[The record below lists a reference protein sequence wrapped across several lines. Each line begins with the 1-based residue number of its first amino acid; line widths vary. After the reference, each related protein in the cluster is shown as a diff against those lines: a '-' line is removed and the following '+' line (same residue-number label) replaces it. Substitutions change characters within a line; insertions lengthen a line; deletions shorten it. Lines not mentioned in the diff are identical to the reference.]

1 MTPTNSLKNTKHGSV
16 RQVLP
21 GIVYTGTVEA
31 SNPLANTCVVI
42 LDEGLMNVP
51 DCRWASGIISGMLGV
66 KTNYLPPPNTR
77 VLVVTNGSDNF
88 IIGSLNGAV
97 GHTLG
102 GTSRSHTG
110 QETQMKRDDRKLFAG
125 GDARIDNNGT
135 SPAADMLEG
144 EFELSNLMGVGITL
158 LTGLAKLSAGDLA
171 KVEVCLLNDMVRIVS
186 QTFKHY
192 SALGN
197 FEIYNDGRLN
207 ARWGA
212 TSYEHEAWGKE
223 NSTDAKATA
232 NDEQSAVELAGID
245 QLNDTL
251 RERFSQFVG
260 FLGDFINTYVTDPAT
275 ALGAAATA
283 RSGKFRMHVNNDG
296 SLIVQSVADIVLER
310 VCRIVVP
317 IERKRWEDPEGTLA
331 EEYDKLDKGPLK
343 AWQYS
348 TNPDNIF
355 HAAYQLR
362 HYARWLAGLHGL
374 ARFHQN
380 IKDWSVPTEAA
391 TPAPKMTGAEEDK
404 NAENPDGDTNYI
416 ETYATI
422 RIMRDGSIAMIDGYG
437 SSVMLAGGNVQV
449 SATKHLTLEAAGDVN
464 IVAGQNLNLKARR
477 SVEVVA
483 VRGGLT
489 LKAKAWFRGISE
501 LGSIWFRSDAPDPAS
516 AGYTAPTPLDAT
528 EDPTPEVLPSAVVF
542 QTPKGRFSVE
552 ATNAVNL
559 QVVARDLAEGQ
570 EAAVNIISPSGGVKI
585 SARDDI
591 EIASQTGMI
600 RLKAMKELVVSAF
613 RFMTNLTG
621 AVFDINGS
629 FTVRNGTLDALSVRT
644 KQLFSA
650 LVFSREMKG
659 GNPLHGNHVMAI
671 PAGEETDAAFSPKP
685 YGTRAGDSMEAAALA
700 AALRNDSTLNPVVAT
715 PNASD
720 GRTPTFNDEYV
731 TVLLE
736 TMSQQQLRNDA
747 PATHS
752 DWNWRTDGLLAP
764 MNSNQGYPWPGPAA
778 ADLRYT
784 DSSDLRTPSST
795 PYNSLVN
802 SADPLTLEPKSF
814 KFLKKSAS

>member
-1 MTPTNSLKNTKHGSV
+1 MTPTNSLNTKHGSV
-16 RQVLP
+16 RQIMP
-21 GIVYTGTVEA
+21 GVVYAGTVEVT
-31 SNPLANTCVVI
+31 NPIANTCVVRI
-42 LDEGLMNVP
+42 DDGLKRVP
-51 DCRWASGIISGMLGV
+51 DCRWASGIISGMLGM

-77 VLVVTNGSDNF
+77 VLVVSSGSSSF
-88 IIGSLNGAV
+88 IIGSMAGAV
-97 GHTLG
+97 GHPQG
-102 GTSRSHTG
+102 ATSRSHTG
-110 QETQMKRDDRKLFAG
+110 QEGKMKRGARKLFAKG
-125 GDARIDNNGT
+125 VNRLDNNGT
-135 SPAADMLEG
+135 SPASDVLEG

-192 SALGN
+192 SALGD

-207 ARWGA
+207 ARWKG

-223 NSTDAKATA
+223 TSTEKKATV
-232 NDEQSAVELAGID
+232 NDTQSAVELAGVD
-245 QLNDTL
+245 QLNGTL

-296 SLIVQSVADIVLER
+296 SVIVQSVADIVLER

-331 EEYDKLDKGPLK
+331 EEYDKLEKGPLK

-362 HYARWLAGLHGL
+362 HYARWLSGLHGL

-380 IKDWSVPTEAA
+380 IKDWEVPTEAA

-404 NAENPDGDTNYI
+404 LATNPDGDAGYI

-437 SSVMLAGGNVQV
+437 SSVMLAGGSVQV

-464 IVAGQNLNLKARR
+464 IVAGQNMNLKARR

-516 AGYTAPTPLDAT
+516 DGYTAPTPLDAE

-559 QVVARDLAEGQ
+559 QVVARALPDGQ
-570 EAAVNIISPSGGVKI
+570 KAGVNIIAPSGGVNI
-585 SARDDI
+585 HAREDI
-591 EIASQTGMI
+591 DIASQTGMI
-600 RLKAMKELVVSAF
+600 RLKSAKELVVSAL
-613 RFMTNLTG
+613 RFMSKLSAG
-621 AVFDINGS
+621 VFDVNGN
-629 FTVRNGTLDALSVRT
+629 FTVRNGTLDALALRANQV
-644 KQLFSA
+644 FSA
-650 LVFSREMKG
+650 LVFSRKMEG

-671 PAGEETDAAFSPKP
+671 PTGQETAAAFSPKP
-685 YGTRAGDSMEAAALA
+685 YGSRSGDDVDAAALA

-720 GRTPTFNDEYV
+720 GKTPTFNDAYV
-731 TVLLE
+731 TRLLE
-736 TMSQQQLRNDA
+736 TISQQQLRNDA
-747 PATHS
+747 PDTHS
-752 DWNWRTDGLLAP
+752 NWNWGSDGLLAP
-764 MNSNQGYPWPGPAA
+764 MNSNQGYPWPGPNA
-778 ADLRYT
+778 ADLIYV
-784 DSSDLRTPSST
+784 DPSDLKTPSAT
-795 PYNSLVN
+795 AYKDLAN
-802 SADPLTLEPKSF
+802 SAEPLTLNPKLF